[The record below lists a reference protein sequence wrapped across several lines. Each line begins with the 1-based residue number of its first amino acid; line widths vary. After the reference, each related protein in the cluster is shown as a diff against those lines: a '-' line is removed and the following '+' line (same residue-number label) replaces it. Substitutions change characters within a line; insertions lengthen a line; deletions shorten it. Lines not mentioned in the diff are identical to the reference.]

1 MIDLIVNLVTPM
13 LVKMGASAADVSNYL
28 HALSGYIYAGNRH
41 VIRWSA
47 VLAFLAALVIIVNMV
62 CYGPMH
68 SIVSGFLNASK
79 AEISEE
85 VASDSVSAIEK
96 IGEGKREAQPSPYGD
111 NGLGRALMCRVDA
124 DLTPSMAA
132 SGVYDTFNPDFTDL
146 PAGTLDY
153 VKAIKGN
160 EIARRVKLADLKH
173 NTDLRRRDGIKPP
186 KYDLYL
192 QAIALLE
199 E

>member
-1 MIDLIVNLVTPM
+1 MD
-13 LVKMGASAADVSNYL
+13 
-28 HALSGYIYAGNRH
+28 ALR
-41 VIRWSA
+41 
-47 VLAFLAALVIIVNMV
+47 LLT
-62 CYGPMH
+62 H
-68 SIVSGFLNASK
+68 SDGV
-79 AEISEE
+79 
-85 VASDSVSAIEK
+85 
-96 IGEGKREAQPSPYGD
+96 PY
-111 NGLGRALMCRVDA
+111 
-124 DLTPSMAA
+124 
-132 SGVYDTFNPDFTDL
+132 
-146 PAGTLDY
+146 LDY